1 METPAN
7 KGMVFLVGG
16 GPGDPGLITVRGA
29 ELLAEADIVLH
40 DELVHPGL
48 LELTKPGA
56 EVRFV
61 GKRGADRSSK
71 QAKQDAIEVELVALA
86 KQGKR
91 VVRLKGG
98 DPYLFGRGS
107 EEAEALAQAG
117 IPFEVVPG
125 VCSPLGATAYAGF
138 SLTHRDH
145 ASSVVF
151 ISGTTR
157 AGKPFD
163 FAEVAQ
169 IRGTIC
175 ILMGMHNIEIMVNG
189 LLGPGGRSPETPA
202 AVIQWGTWAHQR
214 VVTGALGEI
223 VALARNANLGSPG
236 IIVVGAAAERRE
248 FLRWFETRPFFGKR
262 VLVMRPRDQMHNVAK
277 RIREK
282 GGEAILWPAIEIVS
296 PANPEPMRDLVRHL
310 GDYDM
315 VVVTSENS
323 VDKLFAAIANEGLDA
338 RAFGRAKVAAVGTS
352 TMAALVKYGIRADIV
367 PDEFHGDGLA
377 ETILQ
382 QSFVQERLSQGQP
395 VRVAFPRARVAREV
409 LPEKLRAAG
418 CDVHLVTAYETQKAG
433 PEKLAELARLFE
445 EKRVDVVL
453 LSASSIA
460 DVLADALG
468 ERAGELLQGVVVASI
483 GEVTTATA
491 RKRGIHVTLTAET
504 STMEGLLEAI
514 EAFGKVKS

>member
-1 METPAN
+1 
-7 KGMVFLVGG
+7 MVFLVGG

-29 ELLAEADIVLH
+29 ELLATADVVLH
-40 DELVHPGL
+40 DELVHPAL
-48 LELTKPGA
+48 LELVKPEA

-71 QAKQDAIEVELVALA
+71 QAKQDAIEVELVSLA
-86 KQGKR
+86 QMGKR

-107 EEAEALAQAG
+107 EEAEALANAG
-117 IPFEVVPG
+117 IAFEVVPG

-163 FAEVAQ
+163 FGELAL
-169 IRGTIC
+169 IRGTVC
-175 ILMGMHNIEIMVNG
+175 ILMGMHNIDVMVRG
-189 LLGPGGRSPETPA
+189 LLDAGGRSPETPA
-202 AVIQWGTWAHQR
+202 AVIQWGTHAEQR
-214 VVTGALGEI
+214 VVSGNLGEI
-223 VALARNANLGSPG
+223 VSLAREAKLGSPG
-236 IIVVGAAAERRE
+236 IIIVGAAAERRE
-248 FLRWFETRPFFGKR
+248 HLRWFDTRPLFGKH
-262 VLVMRPRDQMHNVAK
+262 VLVMRPRAQTREVAK

-282 GGEAILWPAIEIVS
+282 GGQAILWPAIEIVS
-296 PANPEPMRDLVRHL
+296 PANPEPMRELVRHL
-310 GDYDM
+310 GDYDI
-315 VVVTSENS
+315 VVLTSENS
-323 VDKLFAAIANEGLDA
+323 AEQLFEVIANEGLDA

-352 TMAALVKYGIRADIV
+352 TMATLTRFGIRADIV
-367 PDEFHGDGLA
+367 PEEFHGEGLA
-377 ETILQ
+377 EAILR
-382 QSFVQERLSQGQP
+382 QSFVQQRLSAAQP
-395 VRVAFPRARVAREV
+395 VRIAFPRALVAREV

-418 CDVHLVTAYETQKAG
+418 CDVHLVTAYETQKVG
-433 PEKLAELARLFE
+433 PEKHAELVRLFE

-468 ERAGELLQGVVVASI
+468 ARAAELLEGVIVASI
-483 GEVTTATA
+483 GDVTTATA
-491 RKRGIHVTLTAET
+491 RKRGINVTLTAQT
-504 STMEGLLEAI
+504 STMDGLIAALEAYLT
-514 EAFGKVKS
+514 S